1 MINGSSSADDILGA
15 LRKTFEELFE
25 IPPEDVHLGSKL
37 YEEMD
42 LDSLDAADM
51 RANLQEVVGRSIPE
65 SQFQDVRTVDD
76 VVRLLQRVVSV

>member
-1 MINGSSSADDILGA
+1 MINGSSSAADIFGA
-15 LRKTFEELFE
+15 LLKTFEELFE
-25 IPPEDVHLGSKL
+25 IPPEDVHLHSNL

-51 RANLQEVVGRSIPE
+51 RAQLQEVVGRSIPE

-76 VVRLLQRVVSV
+76 VVRLLQRVVAA